1 MLHTVKNSAERSRK
15 CVSFETAVSNSDA
28 QNELAAQIYQKVTS
42 FGSESI
48 INRVPY
54 TVRNF

>member
-1 MLHTVKNSAERSRK
+1 VKKSAEISRK
-15 CVSFETAVSNSDA
+15 CVPFETAVSNSDA